1 MRFLARIEK
10 LAASSWPGLKWLWG
24 VIIFAA
30 LVGEVVNFLYSD
42 VKPEVVQRV
51 QQFWMWIGACAVIL
65 LVWTFGAWKA
75 SRSRKLE
82 QPALMPTLSLT
93 RYPERRAGERI
104 ESEAELLAAHARS
117 ITLVGRKE
125 EMDELTA
132 WLGETDPVSIRVLV
146 GRAGAGKTRLALEL
160 SERAVQREWD
170 AGFVPHGALE
180 DFLSQPGHGAW
191 RPERPTLAVVDYAA
205 APGAGAG
212 GRVVWLAG

>member
-30 LVGEVVNFLYSD
+30 LVGAVVNFLYSD

-104 ESEAELLAAHARS
+104 GAEAQLLGGPARRS
-117 ITLVGRKE
+117 PQGGPKKGG
-125 EMDELTA
+125 
-132 WLGETDPVSIRVLV
+132 GE
-146 GRAGAGKTRLALEL
+146 
-160 SERAVQREWD
+160 
-170 AGFVPHGALE
+170 
-180 DFLSQPGHGAW
+180 
-191 RPERPTLAVVDYAA
+191 
-205 APGAGAG
+205 
-212 GRVVWLAG
+212 